1 MNMET
6 IAALGLM
13 SQITPSSVSVNTVN
27 GDHTGVA
34 GNVRVHFKI
43 GKKCSFT
50 HSFVVCKRLSHPFI
64 IGEDFMRKHYMSL
77 QWVPENKHALGFQ
90 GETIAVASQ
99 AILDEPLR
107 LRNAIRIPPRS
118 TVMAPGYCNQMFN
131 GKAMAVT
138 CAELKQRFPNLYMEP
153 MQMNNSENKSY
164 DTIPYMLINLGDVD
178 TIYIGRDTPIA
189 YIKGEDASCE
199 YLDINEI
206 IEDVQGINWQP
217 PHTRKMVTSDLVY
230 SPAQVTEHRHVELKD
245 QNIPEDTRRKFEEL
259 KVQFPKVFSLSNE
272 DIGHT
277 QLVTMDINTGDSP
290 PVCQKPY
297 TLPLKHYNWVQQE
310 IETLERAGVI
320 RKSISPWASPIVVV
334 PKISAPGE
342 PPHRRMCIDFRKLND
357 LQPEVRCANSQTGGN
372 ISLVPLPKIDEMY
385 GRLKGAKYFT
395 TLDLRSG
402 YYHIGLSEGSK
413 AKTAFITPFGKY
425 QFEAVPFGLAQA
437 PAYFQQL
444 ISMVLQDCSE
454 FMMAYLDDIII
465 FSRNEHEHLK
475 HIQIIFQKLID
486 AGLKLKESKCDFFKK
501 EIHYLGQLISSEGIH
516 PLPEKLDTIRNM
528 PRPKTPKEI
537 KQFLG
542 LCSYYRKFVPRF

>member
-1 MNMET
+1 MNSGSSVYTIDTGKSRGTTFKIDTGGYVFSCLFDSDAEISCMNMET
-6 IAALGLM
+6 VATLGLM

-27 GDHTGVA
+27 GDHMGVA
-34 GNVRVHFKI
+34 GDVRVHFKI

-50 HSFVVCKRLSHPFI
+50 HSFVVCERLSHPFI
-64 IGEDFMRKHYMSL
+64 IGEDFMKKHYMSL
-77 QWVPENKHALGFQ
+77 QWVPENKRALGFQ

-107 LRNAIRIPPRS
+107 LKNVIQIPPRS

-131 GKAMAVT
+131 GKATAVPCT
-138 CAELKQRFPNLYMEP
+138 ELKQRFPNLYMEP

-178 TIYIGRDTPIA
+178 TIYIGRDTLIA

-199 YLDINEI
+199 YLEVNEI
-206 IEDVQGINWQP
+206 IEDVWGINWQP

-230 SPAQVTEHRHVELKD
+230 SPAQVTEHRCVELKD
-245 QNIPEDTRRKFEEL
+245 QDISEDTRRKFEEL
-259 KVQFPKVFSLSNE
+259 KVQFPKVFSLNNE

-277 QLVTMDINTGDSP
+277 QLVTMDIDTGDSP

-334 PKISAPGE
+334 PKKSAPGE

-357 LQPEVRCANSQTGGN
+357 LQPKVHCADSETGGN

-395 TLDLRSG
+395 TLDL
-402 YYHIGLSEGSK
+402 
-413 AKTAFITPFGKY
+413 
-425 QFEAVPFGLAQA
+425 
-437 PAYFQQL
+437 
-444 ISMVLQDCSE
+444 
-454 FMMAYLDDIII
+454 
-465 FSRNEHEHLK
+465 
-475 HIQIIFQKLID
+475 
-486 AGLKLKESKCDFFKK
+486 
-501 EIHYLGQLISSEGIH
+501 
-516 PLPEKLDTIRNM
+516 
-528 PRPKTPKEI
+528 
-537 KQFLG
+537 
-542 LCSYYRKFVPRF
+542 